1 MKTNIH
7 AKFRTNSPTLRRALF
22 VPLLRAWVT
31 IGWLG
36 FQLPRGRVDVATTLI
51 MKVATNDCHVAAHKV
66 SMWLTFRIWKLQ
78 ASRGR
83 LSSFPYKNNAEMCI
97 YNLLIGL
104 YQTKVDKLID
114 IQIQR
119 KTYAQILDIY
129 WSLRVS

>member
-66 SMWLTFRIWKLQ
+66 SM
-78 ASRGR
+78 
-83 LSSFPYKNNAEMCI
+83 
-97 YNLLIGL
+97 
-104 YQTKVDKLID
+104 
-114 IQIQR
+114 
-119 KTYAQILDIY
+119 
-129 WSLRVS
+129 